1 MRVRFSSPAMCARSS
16 SLSTAIFGMGCFWAP
31 QEVFQGTPGVESTR
45 TGYASVAQPEQST
58 EAPSYFSVC
67 QQTGSVGYTE
77 AVEVTFD
84 PSVVRYED
92 LMQVFW
98 SNHDASQ
105 VTPGKEAQY
114 RSVVWPTNDEQRAL
128 AAADV
133 ERAVGAYAAAS
144 MSPLG
149 TVVAETTATTFV
161 PAEGYHQNFWAKAR
175 LKLGALFL
183 LLLLRAPGSPEL
195 ALASGVGTQLVF
207 FWWFVECFGLLAAAS
222 PFALLF

>member
-1 MRVRFSSPAMCARSS
+1 MRVPTS

-31 QEVFQGTPGVESTR
+31 QEAFQAMPGVESTR
-45 TGYASVAQPEQST
+45 TGYASVEQPSLST

-67 QQTGSVGYTE
+67 EQSGSVGYTE

-84 PSVVRYED
+84 PSVVSYAD

-114 RSVVWPTNDEQRAL
+114 RSVVWPTSEEQRAL

-133 ERAVGAYAAAS
+133 ERASEAYEAAGK
-144 MSPLG
+144 SPLG
-149 TVVAETTATTFV
+149 TVVAETTAATFT
-161 PAEGYHQNFWAKAR
+161 PAEGYHQNFFPKAKI
-175 LKLGALFL
+175 KLGALFAM
-183 LLLLRAPGSPEL
+183 LLLRAPGSPEL
-195 ALASGVGTQLVF
+195 ALASGVGTQLIF
-207 FWWFVECFGLLAAAS
+207 AWWFVECFGLLAAAS
-222 PFALLF
+222 PFAQLF